1 MNLKVFGMGD
11 EAEGEALRVSEE
23 TNKKVILAYSGG
35 LDTSCILKWLI
46 DKGFEV
52 ICYIANVGQK
62 EDFEAAKEKAR
73 KIGTKKVV
81 IKDLRKEFV
90 TDYIFPAIRANAIY
104 ESRYLLG
111 TSLAR
116 PLIAKY
122 QIELA
127 EQEGA
132 AYVAHG
138 ATGKGNDQVRFELSY
153 YALKPGIKIISP
165 WKNAEFLAQFKGRD
179 DLMDYAKKNGI
190 PITQTHKKPYSE
202 DENLMH
208 ISHEAGILE
217 DPAHVPDESVY
228 SRTTSPAKAPDKIT
242 TIVVHFKDGT
252 PVKIENKNDG
262 TVKTDPL
269 ELFLYAN
276 QIGSENGVGRVD
288 MVENRFVG
296 IKSRGL
302 YETPGGTI
310 LMAAHRDMEAIAM
323 DREVMRLRDMLSP
336 VYAQIVYNGFWF
348 SPEMDFLTAAFNK
361 SQEYIDGKVTLQLY
375 KGNVSTVGRESPT
388 SLYDEELGSMHKAGG
403 FDQKDSEGFIKINA
417 VRLMAH
423 KAILDT
429 IKKRKKKAR

>member
-1 MNLKVFGMGD
+1 MGD
-11 EAEGEALRVSEE
+11 EAEGEELRVSGE
-23 TNKKVILAYSGG
+23 TNKKVVLAYSGG

-62 EDFEAAKEKAR
+62 EDFETAKEKAR
-73 KIGTKKVV
+73 KIGCKKVV
-81 IKDLRKEFV
+81 VKDLRKEFV

-165 WKNAEFLAQFKGRD
+165 WKDAEFLAQFKGRD

-228 SRTTSPAKAPDKIT
+228 SRTTSPVKAPDKIT

-296 IKSRGL
+296 IKSRGV

-336 VYAQIVYNGFWF
+336 IYAQIVYNGFWF

-361 SQEYIDGKVTLQLY
+361 SQEYIDGQVTLQLY

-388 SLYDEELGSMHKAGG
+388 SLYDQDLGSMHKAGG
-403 FDQKDSEGFIKINA
+403 FDQKDSGGFIKINA
-417 VRLMAH
+417 IRLMAH
-423 KAILDT
+423 KAILDS
-429 IKKRKKKAR
+429 IKKRKEARDKKD

>member
-1 MNLKVFGMGD
+1 MGD

-23 TNKKVILAYSGG
+23 TNKKVVLAYSGG

-52 ICYIANVGQK
+52 ICFIANVGQK
-62 EDFEAAKEKAR
+62 DDFEAAREKAR
-73 KIGTKKVV
+73 KIGCKKVV
-81 IKDLRKEFV
+81 VKDLRKEFV

-127 EQEGA
+127 EQERA

-153 YALKPGIKIISP
+153 YALNPGIKIISP

-179 DLMDYAKKNGI
+179 DLIDYARKNGI
-190 PITQTHKKPYSE
+190 PIAQTHKKPYSE

-228 SRTTSPAKAPDKIT
+228 SITTSPAKAPDKIT
-242 TIVVHFKDGT
+242 TIVVRFKDGT

-336 VYAQIVYNGFWF
+336 IYAQIVYNGFWF

-361 SQEYIDGKVTLQLY
+361 SQEYIDGEVTLQLY

-403 FDQKDSEGFIKINA
+403 FDQKDSGGFIRINA

-423 KAILDT
+423 KAILDK
-429 IKKRKKKAR
+429 IKKREKRRDRKG